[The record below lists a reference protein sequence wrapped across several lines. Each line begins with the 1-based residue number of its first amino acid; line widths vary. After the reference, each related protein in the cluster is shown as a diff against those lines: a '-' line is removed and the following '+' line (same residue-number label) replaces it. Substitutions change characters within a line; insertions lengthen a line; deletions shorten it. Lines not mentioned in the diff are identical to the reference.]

1 MKGGKDSESVGRWN
15 KVRRREYEGARESE
29 ERRKWRGNWGRKVVQ
44 VIEEFVMGY
53 HVEGFR

>member
-1 MKGGKDSESVGRWN
+1 MEQGKKEGRM
-15 KVRRREYEGARESE
+15 REYEGARESE